1 MIELNY
7 LFTINTGPEY
17 YSEQTDETFC
27 DTEDIPYTYS
37 IYKNDILNGL
47 IEYLEI
53 QNEPIK
59 EQVKEIIKAL
69 EVDVEESEILN
80 SVNNYQNIY
89 DIIDNLLI
97 NIEDYINE
105 EMEDFL
111 KDYYEPDAY
120 DEFLETK

>member
-1 MIELNY
+1 MIEFNY
-7 LFTINTGPEY
+7 VFTIDSGPTY

-27 DTEDIPYTYS
+27 DTEDVPYTYS
-37 IYKNDILNGL
+37 ICQNEILNGL

-59 EQVKEIIKAL
+59 KQVREIIKAL
-69 EVDVEESEILN
+69 EIEIDEAEILN
-80 SVNNYQNIY
+80 AFNNYNNIY
-89 DIIDNLLI
+89 DIIHNLFN

-120 DEFLETK
+120 DEFLNQ